1 MKNVL
6 LVFISICFSNV
17 IFGQGSNLT
26 VFSDDGER
34 FYLILNGIRQNEKPE
49 TNIRVQALTNPYYS
63 ARIIFEKKGIAEIE
77 KKMLPVQ
84 DQLNPGPQEVT
95 YKIKKNKD
103 ATFSLKF
110 FSAVPLDQAPPLPP
124 NVTVVQYNTEPMPA
138 INTNISVTETTTTT
152 TTLGAP
158 VGNNVNVGMNVGGIN
173 VGINVNDNMMGM
185 GNAQVTQTTT
195 TTTTTSGVRNTPP
208 PPPPAMA
215 PAPPVNSVIC
225 PMPSGE
231 YQSMMA
237 SIKSKSFEAD
247 MLTIAKQATKV
258 NCPTTDQILGVMKL
272 FSFEESKLD
281 YAKFAYQFCFNK
293 KDYYKVNDGF
303 TFSGSIEELNSF
315 IGQ

>member
-1 MKNVL
+1 MKTL
-6 LVFISICFSNV
+6 SAFILSICISNL

-63 ARIIFEKKGIAEIE
+63 ARIIFEKTGIAEIE
-77 KKMLPVQ
+77 KKMLQVQ
-84 DQLNPGPQEVT
+84 DQFNPGPMEVT

-110 FSAVPLDQAPPLPP
+110 FSSVPLAQAPPLPP

-138 INTNISVTETTTTT
+138 ISTNISVTETTTTT
-152 TTLGAP
+152 ISGAP
-158 VGNNVNVGMNVGGIN
+158 AGNNVNVGMNVGGIN
-173 VGINVNDNMMGM
+173 VGINVNDNMTGM
-185 GNAQVTQTTT
+185 GNTQVTQTTT

-208 PPPPAMA
+208 PAVV
-215 PAPPVNSVIC
+215 PAPPVNAVIC
-225 PMPSGE
+225 PMPSSN
-231 YQSMMA
+231 YQSMVN
-237 SIKSKSFEAD
+237 SIKSKSFESD

-258 NCPTTDQILGVMKL
+258 NCPTTNQILGVMKL

-293 KDYYKVNDGF
+293 NDYYQVNDGF
-303 TFSGSIEELNSF
+303 TFSGSIDELNSF
-315 IGQ
+315 IGH